1 MKKTKN
7 IVLTIV
13 SLLAVLILMIVV
25 STIQGSSYDRS
36 QKIKQYG
43 ELYTNLAALK
53 FSKQSEIKKNF
64 KSVADQYVKDGK
76 YSQDF
81 IDKQVTKDTEEV
93 SGRCMSDFLGI
104 RNDLPINVT
113 KTNNETLEGLLDT
126 ASKSV
131 SNLESVNEST
141 CKDLFIQQLDSYKE
155 EYAKEV
161 AFKKQQEESS
171 RKYEANRLS
180 LDKFN
185 NKIKS
190 GMSLNSVKNVFLFD
204 NYCELS
210 TESNIAG
217 YSGQIYTCKDFDNGI
232 ATFQFQNGRL
242 IAKSQLNLK

>member
-1 MKKTKN
+1 MKKSKN
-7 IVLTIV
+7 IILIV
-13 SLLAVLILMIVV
+13 ASFLAIIVLMITV
-25 STIQGSSYDRS
+25 SAIQSSSYDRR

-43 ELYTNLAALK
+43 ELYTSLAALK
-53 FSKQSEIKKNF
+53 ISKQSDIKKNF
-64 KSVADQYVKDGK
+64 KSIADQYVKDGK

-81 IDKQVTKDTEEV
+81 IDRQVIKDTEEIL
-93 SGRCMSDFLGI
+93 SRCISEVLGI
-104 RNDLPINVT
+104 KNDLPINVT
-113 KTNNETLEGLLDT
+113 RTNDETLKKLLDT

-131 SNLESVNEST
+131 SSLESVNEST
-141 CKDLFIQQLDSYKE
+141 CKDLYIQQLDGYKE
-155 EYAKEV
+155 EYDKEI
-161 AFKKQQEESS
+161 AFKKQQEESN

-185 NKIKS
+185 NKIKN

-210 TESNIAG
+210 TETNIAG

>member
-1 MKKTKN
+1 MKKSKN
-7 IVLTIV
+7 IILIIA
-13 SLLAVLILMIVV
+13 SLLAVLILM
-25 STIQGSSYDRS
+25 TIISAIQSSSYDRG
-36 QKIKQYG
+36 QKIRQYG
-43 ELYTNLAALK
+43 ELYTNLSALK
-53 FSKQSEIKKNF
+53 ISKQNDIKKNF
-64 KSVADQYVKDGK
+64 NSLADQYVKDGK
-76 YSQDF
+76 YSRDF
-81 IDKQVTKDTEEV
+81 IDKQIIKDTEET
-93 SGRCMSDFLGI
+93 SSKCMSEVLGI
-104 RNDLPINVT
+104 SNDLPINVA
-113 KTNNETLEGLLDT
+113 KTNNETLKRLLDT

-141 CKDLFIQQLDSYKE
+141 CKDLFMQQLDSYKE
-155 EYAKEV
+155 EYDKEI
-161 AFKKQQEESS
+161 AFKKQQEESN

-185 NKIKS
+185 NKIKN

>member
-1 MKKTKN
+1 MKKSKN
-7 IVLTIV
+7 I
-13 SLLAVLILMIVV
+13 ILIVV
-25 STIQGSSYDRS
+25 SFLAIIVLMITISAIQSSSYDRR

-53 FSKQSEIKKNF
+53 ISKQSEIKKNF
-64 KSVADQYVKDGK
+64 KSVADQYAKDGK

-81 IDKQVTKDTEEV
+81 IDKQVIKDTEEV
-93 SGRCMSDFLGI
+93 SGRCISDVLGI
-104 RNDLPINVT
+104 RNDLPDNVT
-113 KTNNETLEGLLDT
+113 KTNDETLKKLLDT
-126 ASKSV
+126 VSKSV
-131 SNLESVNEST
+131 ANLESVNEST
-141 CKDLFIQQLDSYKE
+141 CKDLYIQQLDGYKE
-155 EYAKEV
+155 EYDKEI
-161 AFKKQQEESS
+161 AFRKQQEESN

-185 NKIKS
+185 NKIKN

>member
-25 STIQGSSYDRS
+25 SAIQGSSYDRS
-36 QKIKQYG
+36 QKVRQYG
-43 ELYTNLAALK
+43 ELYTDLAALEI
-53 FSKQSEIKKNF
+53 SKQSDIEKNF
-64 KSVADQYVKDGK
+64 KSIADQYVKDGK

-81 IDKQVTKDTEEV
+81 IDKQVIKDTEEI
-93 SGRCMSDFLGI
+93 SSRCMSEVLGI
-104 RNDLPINVT
+104 KNDLPINVT
-113 KTNNETLEGLLDT
+113 RTSDETLKTLLDA

-141 CKDLFIQQLDSYKE
+141 CKDLYIQQLDGYKE
-155 EYAKEV
+155 EYDKEI
-161 AFKKQQEESS
+161 AFKKQQEESN

-185 NKIKS
+185 NKIKN

>member
-1 MKKTKN
+1 MKKSKN
-7 IVLTIV
+7 ITLIV
-13 SLLAVLILMIVV
+13 MSLLAIIVLMIIISAV
-25 STIQGSSYDRS
+25 QNSSYDRR

-53 FSKQSEIKKNF
+53 ISKQSDIKKIF
-64 KSVADQYVKDGK
+64 KSIADQYVKDGK

-81 IDKQVTKDTEEV
+81 IDRQVIKDTEEI
-93 SGRCMSDFLGI
+93 SNRCISEVLGI
-104 RNDLPINVT
+104 KNDLPINVT
-113 KTNNETLEGLLDT
+113 RTNDETLKKLLDT

-141 CKDLFIQQLDSYKE
+141 CKDLYIQQLDGYKE
-155 EYAKEV
+155 EYDKEI
-161 AFKKQQEESS
+161 AFKKQQEESN

-185 NKIKS
+185 NKIKN
-190 GMSLNSVKNVFLFD
+190 GMSLNSIKNVFLFD

-217 YSGQIYTCKDFDNGI
+217 YNGQIYTCKDFDNGI

>member
-1 MKKTKN
+1 MKKSKN
-7 IVLTIV
+7 I
-13 SLLAVLILMIVV
+13 ILIVV
-25 STIQGSSYDRS
+25 SFLAIIVLMITISAIQSSSYDRR

-43 ELYTNLAALK
+43 ELYANLATLK
-53 FSKQSEIKKNF
+53 ISKQSEIKKNF

-81 IDKQVTKDTEEV
+81 IDKQVTKDTEEM
-93 SGRCMSDFLGI
+93 SGRCMSDVLGI
-104 RNDLPINVT
+104 RNDLPDNVT
-113 KTNNETLEGLLDT
+113 KTNDETLKKLLDT

-131 SNLESVNEST
+131 TNLESVNEST
-141 CKDLFIQQLDSYKE
+141 CKDLYAQQLDGYKE
-155 EYAKEV
+155 EYEKEI
-161 AFKKQQEESS
+161 AFRKQQEESN

-185 NKIKS
+185 NKIKN